1 MKLSIFI
8 KRLLRKIEVS
18 NKKRFG
24 LIGAIGYIAPRD
36 IQAIIKTGNKLIAII
51 DSYDKIKFI
60 NE

>member
-1 MKLSIFI
+1 M
-8 KRLLRKIEVS
+8 S